1 LRDHAEEAWT
11 CSPDRPKQIG
21 MPCIA
26 RNNEPAVCGDDVCG
40 LDAEAAG
47 ALPAKITTKT
57 AVQQKA
63 AQGNGGT
70 VADRKG
76 KSAFRQGR
84 IQLAASYRRLN
95 GRGVRLRVNRDDPLQ
110 LSEVN
115 QQAMVAQRK
124 ADPIMPAAAHG
135 DLQPMGAS
143 KIHRRHYVM
152 LCGGPADQRGTTAR
166 RRLIPY
172 ERAPQIFIGRIAF
185 GGHLPGNM
193 RLQRFAQLGAAQRD
207 GAE

>member
-1 LRDHAEEAWT
+1 
-11 CSPDRPKQIG
+11 

-143 KIHRRHYVM
+143 KIHPPPLRHA
-152 LCGGPADQRGTTAR
+152 LWRPGRSAWDDGPAQAHSIRARAADLHRPDRLWRSPSRQHAPAALCPAR
-166 RRLIPY
+166 RSSAGWSR
-172 ERAPQIFIGRIAF
+172 IG
-185 GGHLPGNM
+185 
-193 RLQRFAQLGAAQRD
+193 
-207 GAE
+207 